1 MVSPPVLR
9 IGDVADEAI
18 LLAGGARAI
27 LLQLANPAVGRGV
40 AEHSDFS
47 NRPLDRLRGTLTYL
61 YVIVYGTPEESAI
74 VARRVGAGH
83 APVRGDDYDARDQS
97 LQLWVAA
104 TLYETAMRVHE
115 LVFGPLGD
123 ADAESLLADYAI
135 VGTALGV
142 PTALWPGDRSTFT
155 DYWTHSEANL
165 RVDAPARRVAHELL
179 FPRRGP
185 WWLKLS
191 MPTIRVVTAGLL
203 SDDLR
208 AAYDLPLNS
217 ARYARLVRVVR
228 AIYPRLPRAIR
239 QWPQRHYLRKFR
251 QGLTG

>member
-1 MVSPPVLR
+1 MASAPVLR

-40 AEHSDFS
+40 AEHSDFA

-61 YVIVYGTPEESAI
+61 YVIVYGTPDESAI
-74 VARRVGAGH
+74 VARRVGAAH
-83 APVRGDDYDARDQS
+83 APVRGDGYDARDET

-115 LVFGPLGD
+115 LVLGPLGD
-123 ADAESLLADYAI
+123 ADSESLLADYAI

-142 PTALWPGDRSTFT
+142 PASAWPSDRAAFT
-155 DYWTHSEANL
+155 EYWERATANL
-165 RVDAPARRVAHELL
+165 RVDDSARRVAQELL
-179 FPRRGP
+179 HPRRGP
-185 WWLKLS
+185 VWLRLS

-208 AAYDLPLNS
+208 TAYGLALNS
-217 ARYARLVRVVR
+217 TKYSRLVRLVRVV
-228 AIYPRLPRAIR
+228 YPRLPRAIR
-239 QWPQRHYLRKFR
+239 HWPKRHYLRKFR
-251 QGLTG
+251 SGLVE